1 VLKRNLL
8 RFIAILFVAILVYFA
23 KTNFSEYNKEKSISA
38 CVMAQKM
45 TSESFDLEKSRKYC
59 EGQVTKQKEAY

>member
-1 VLKRNLL
+1 MKKNFLKL
-8 RFIAILFVAILVYFA
+8 IYILIVIIIIYFA

-59 EGQVTKQKEAY
+59 EGQVTKQKGAY

>member
-1 VLKRNLL
+1 MKKNLL
-8 RFIAILFVAILVYFA
+8 KLIFILIVIIIIYFA
-23 KTNFSEYNKEKSISA
+23 KTNFSEYNIEKSISA

>member
-1 VLKRNLL
+1 MKKNFLKLIFILL
-8 RFIAILFVAILVYFA
+8 TIILIYFL
-23 KTNFSEYNKEKSISA
+23 KTYFSEYNTEKSISA

>member
-1 VLKRNLL
+1 MKKNFLKL
-8 RFIAILFVAILVYFA
+8 IYILIVIIIIYFA
-23 KTNFSEYNKEKSISA
+23 KTNFSEYNIEKSISA

>member
-1 VLKRNLL
+1 MLKRNLL

-23 KTNFSEYNKEKSISA
+23 KTNFSEYNIEKSISA
-38 CVMAQKM
+38 CVMSQKM

-59 EGQVTKQKEAY
+59 EGQVKKQKEY

>member
-1 VLKRNLL
+1 MLKRNLL

-23 KTNFSEYNKEKSISA
+23 KTNFSEYNIEKSISA

-59 EGQVTKQKEAY
+59 EGQVRK

>member
-1 VLKRNLL
+1 MKKNFLKLIYIL
-8 RFIAILFVAILVYFA
+8 IAIIIIYFA
-23 KTNFSEYNKEKSISA
+23 KTNFSEYNIEKSISA

-59 EGQVTKQKEAY
+59 EERLGKQKEPY

>member
-1 VLKRNLL
+1 MKKNFLKL
-8 RFIAILFVAILVYFA
+8 IYILIVIIIIYFA

-59 EGQVTKQKEAY
+59 EGQVRKQKEAY

>member
-1 VLKRNLL
+1 MKKNFLKL
-8 RFIAILFVAILVYFA
+8 IYILIVIIIIYFA
-23 KTNFSEYNKEKSISA
+23 KTNFSEYNIEKSISA

-59 EGQVTKQKEAY
+59 EGQVRK

>member
-1 VLKRNLL
+1 MKKNALKL
-8 RFIAILFVAILVYFA
+8 IIILIGIILIYLA
-23 KTNFSEYNKEKSISA
+23 KTNFSEYNIEKSISA

-59 EGQVTKQKEAY
+59 EGQVGKQKEAY

>member
-1 VLKRNLL
+1 MKKNLL
-8 RFIAILFVAILVYFA
+8 KLIFILIVIIIIYFA

>member
-1 VLKRNLL
+1 MKNIILKLIL
-8 RFIAILFVAILVYFA
+8 ILFAIAMIYFA
-23 KTNFSEYNKEKSISA
+23 KTNFSEHNKEKAISA

>member
-1 VLKRNLL
+1 MLKRNLL

-23 KTNFSEYNKEKSISA
+23 KTNFSEYNIEKSISA

-59 EGQVTKQKEAY
+59 EGQVKKQKEAY

>member
-1 VLKRNLL
+1 MKKNFFRLIFIL
-8 RFIAILFVAILVYFA
+8 IAIIIIYFA
-23 KTNFSEYNKEKSISA
+23 KTYFSEHNIEKSISA

-59 EGQVTKQKEAY
+59 EGKVRKQEEN